1 MKSTLSFYHQ
11 TIKPGMKRTTLTAV
25 LILSS
30 LVATAQQRPYPTVE
44 DAEKFRS
51 SVTCVVLEENPFSF
65 YNVEIKNAVAKYWK
79 VTPVKFITESEFN
92 VTRTDPSLSF
102 IVLTITNFSNDKSGS
117 AYDFINLLLGAD
129 VENLNELPEF
139 CAIPLSFAGAP
150 EEEYSYKLGL
160 IIRFMQ
166 YHADMV
172 IKNPTTSALRYL
184 KYYNR
189 NVPDI
194 GGKTI
199 LVRAEDL
206 APEINTEARIKAHYP
221 NKIRIVDEEE
231 IIRAIDEKEKDVLIV
246 HKVGPDGVKQTG
258 TCMKMLVGTDDAVMY
273 YYDSHIVDS
282 RNANGMLVSDL
293 KRLARF

>member
-1 MKSTLSFYHQ
+1 
-11 TIKPGMKRTTLTAV
+11 MKRTALYTL

-44 DAEKFRS
+44 HAGKFRT
-51 SVTCVVLEENPFSF
+51 SVTCVVMEENPFSF
-65 YNVEIKNAVAKYWK
+65 YNAEIRSAVEKYWK
-79 VTPVKFITESEFN
+79 VTPVKFITEHEFN
-92 VTRTDPSLSF
+92 VMRTDPSFSF
-102 IVLTITNFSNDKSGS
+102 LVLTITNFSNDKSGS
-117 AYDFINLLLGAD
+117 AYDFLNLLLGAD
-129 VENLNELPEF
+129 VENLDELPEF

-166 YHADMV
+166 YHADLV
-172 IKNPTTSALRYL
+172 IRNPTTAALRYL

-199 LVRAEDL
+199 LVKADDL
-206 APEINTEARIKAHYP
+206 APEINTEARIRAHYP
-221 NKIRIVDEEE
+221 NKVRIVDEDE

-246 HKVGPDGVKQTG
+246 HKVGPDGVKRTG
-258 TCMKMLVGTDDAVMY
+258 TCMKMLLGTDDAVMY
-273 YYDSHIVDS
+273 YYDSHLVDS
-282 RNANGMLVSDL
+282 RNANGLLISDL

>member
-1 MKSTLSFYHQ
+1 MK
-11 TIKPGMKRTTLTAV
+11 KTTLLV
-25 LILSS
+25 LLLLS
-30 LVATAQQRPYPTVE
+30 VFPAAAQQRPYPTVA

-51 SVTCVVLEENPFSF
+51 SVTCVVLEANPFSF
-65 YNVEIKNAVAKYWK
+65 YNAEIKSAVEKYWK
-79 VTPVKFITESEFN
+79 VTPVKFITETEFN
-92 VTRTDPSLSF
+92 LTRTDPSRSF
-102 IVLTITNFSNDKSGS
+102 LVLTITNFSNDKSGS
-117 AYDFINLLLGAD
+117 AYDFLNLLLGAD
-129 VENLNELPEF
+129 VENLDELPEF

-166 YHADMV
+166 YHADLV
-172 IKNPTTSALRYL
+172 IRNPTMSALRYL
-184 KYYNR
+184 KYYNK

-194 GGKTI
+194 RNKTI

-206 APEINTEARIKAHYP
+206 APEISTEERIRAHYP
-221 NKIRIVDEEE
+221 NKVRIVDEEE

-273 YYDSHIVDS
+273 YYDSHLVDS
-282 RNANGMLVSDL
+282 KNASGLLISDL
-293 KRLARF
+293 KRLSRF

>member
-1 MKSTLSFYHQ
+1 
-11 TIKPGMKRTTLTAV
+11 MKRTTLTTL
-25 LILSS
+25 LILSY

-44 DAEKFRS
+44 HAEKFRS

-65 YNVEIKNAVAKYWK
+65 YNAEIKIAVEKYWK

-92 VTRTDPSLSF
+92 VKRTDPSLSF

-117 AYDFINLLLGAD
+117 AYDFLNLLLGAD
-129 VENLNELPEF
+129 VENLDELPEF

-172 IKNPTTSALRYL
+172 IKNPTNAALRYL
-184 KYYNR
+184 KYYNK

-206 APEINTEARIKAHYP
+206 APEINTEARIKTHYP
-221 NKIRIVDEEE
+221 NKVRIVDEEE

-258 TCMKMLVGTDDAVMY
+258 TCMKMLLGTDDAVMY
-273 YYDSHIVDS
+273 YYDSHLVDS
-282 RNANGMLVSDL
+282 KNANGMLISDL